1 MVQDVFCL
9 YPKEENAGRIIDTI
23 EDIVFTSHA
32 RDREEY
38 HENCCDTAKSV
49 KDFLPRLRGKIY
61 ICCHKD

>member
-1 MVQDVFCL
+1 MVQDVFYL
-9 YPKEENAGRIIDTI
+9 YPKEENAGRVINAVKDV
-23 EDIVFTSHA
+23 VFTSDT

-38 HENCCDTAKSV
+38 HENCSDTAKSV